1 MTVQE
6 KIKKK
11 AEGDKDMT
19 REEFKK
25 QIEYSLN
32 HFITKK
38 NTHFWETI
46 HLKATIARTLRLA
59 IKYPNLAQEYFDS
72 LPKVAIK
79 KKELE
84 DAIANLNK
92 QIESL

>member
-1 MTVQE
+1 MT
-6 KIKKK
+6 K
-11 AEGDKDMT
+11 
-19 REEFKK
+19 EEFKK
-25 QIEYSLN
+25 QIEYPLN
-32 HFITKK
+32 HFITNK

-46 HLKATIARTLRLA
+46 HLKVTIARTLRLA

-84 DAIANLNK
+84 DAIANLNE